1 MINGEWSRVK
11 SWLLPSSSVQIKS
24 RSEMINQKHKEIR
37 EEIIMKP
44 IKTTEMVT
52 GIISAI
58 GFLVVVAALI
68 LRLLEV
74 IV

>member
-1 MINGEWSRVK
+1 
-11 SWLLPSSSVQIKS
+11 
-24 RSEMINQKHKEIR
+24 MINQKHKEIR
-37 EEIIMKP
+37 EEIRMKP